1 MTLDLTSSYDASFGG
16 VSFMELVDGAFTTPG
31 GDLIEDFALLHIPGG
46 NTSVLQSFG
55 MLAQQLDLSIAI
67 NGTTVAALAAKAG
80 TSGTL
85 VYHGGSISARMTGIT
100 QPRKDVLGGG
110 TWNMTLKFVKL
121 S

>member
-1 MTLDLTSSYDASFGG
+1 MALDLSPIYDSSFGG
-16 VSFMELVDGAFTTPG
+16 VSFLELVQDAFTFPG
-31 GDLIEDFALLHIPGG
+31 ADLSEEFALLHIPGG

-55 MLAQQLDLSIAI
+55 FQAQQLDLSIAI
-67 NGTTVAALAAKAG
+67 NGSTVASLVAKAG

-85 VYHGGSISARMTGIT
+85 VYHGGSISARLTGIT